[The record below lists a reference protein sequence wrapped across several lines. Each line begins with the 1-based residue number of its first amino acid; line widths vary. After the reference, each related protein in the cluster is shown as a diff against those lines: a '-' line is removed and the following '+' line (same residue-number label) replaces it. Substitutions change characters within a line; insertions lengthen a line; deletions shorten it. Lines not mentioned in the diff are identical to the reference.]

1 MSAVG
6 PTNAAPAVDREEET
20 VPAATPTNAAATPG
34 REDDAVP
41 AATPTNAA
49 ATPGREEEAAPV
61 ATPANAAATEEEAVS
76 VATPA
81 TVAATPG
88 REEEAS
94 PVATPTNAAPAL
106 DHEEQIVPDENPF
119 DDTASERGESTSEST
134 QSVTA
139 SIFNYRQENGRT
151 YHAYKDG
158 KYTLPNDE
166 REIDRLDL
174 QHNLFLIT
182 FDDRLGNA
190 PPNDPGAKVGR
201 VLDVGTG
208 TGIWACEFGDEH
220 PEAEV
225 LGFDL
230 SATFP
235 SFTPPNVKF
244 EVDDLEEPWIYSRKF
259 DYIHS
264 RMMNGCIADWDAY
277 ARKCFDNLNPGGWLE
292 INEISLMPKSDDGTL
307 KDDAMIFKM
316 AKLVR
321 EATIQFGR
329 VATDMEDIKEVLI
342 RAGYVDVRVLKFK
355 WPTNMWPKDARY
367 KEIAKWSQE
376 NILAGWEPLCL
387 ATITRAHGWTKEEVL
402 VGTMHCRNEFND
414 RSIHAYYPVV
424 SSSNVSLAADVMDY
438 RMENG
443 RTYHGYKEGKY
454 NLPND
459 ETENDRLE
467 LQHNLFLLTFND
479 QLGNAPPN
487 NKDAK
492 VGRVLDIGTGTGLW
506 AVDFGDEHPEAEVLG
521 VDLSATFI
529 NPPPNVSFEVDD
541 IEEPWTYFLKF
552 DYIHSRMMNGCINDW
567 EEYAAKCFDNLSPG
581 GWVEFIETPLKPQS
595 DDGTLPEDAQILVIA
610 DLIQE
615 ASEKAGRPT
624 MKPDKFQSILSR
636 AGFVDIKVLKYK
648 WPTNAWPRTRRFK
661 EIGTWSHEN
670 IVSGWDGLCLTI
682 LTRAYGWTKE
692 EVDVSNEL
700 CRREFMDK
708 TIHAYWPLY
717 SVYGRKPLDAE

>member
-1 MSAVG
+1 MSAVES
-6 PTNAAPAVDREEET
+6 TNAAPAVDREEET
-20 VPAATPTNAAATPG
+20 
-34 REDDAVP
+34 
-41 AATPTNAA
+41 
-49 ATPGREEEAAPV
+49 
-61 ATPANAAATEEEAVS
+61 
-76 VATPA
+76 
-81 TVAATPG
+81 
-88 REEEAS
+88 
-94 PVATPTNAAPAL
+94 
-106 DHEEQIVPDENPF
+106 PF

-166 REIDRLDL
+166 RENDRLDL

-235 SFTPPNVKF
+235 SLF

-277 ARKCFDNLNPGGWLE
+277 ARKCSDNLNPGGWLE

-342 RAGYVDVRVLKFK
+342 RAGYVDVKVLKFK

-376 NILAGWEPLCL
+376 NILGGWEPLCL

-414 RSIHAYYPVV
+414 RSIHAYYPVY
-424 SSSNVSLAADVMDY
+424 SAF
-438 RMENG
+438 G
-443 RTYHGYKEGKY
+443 RKPT
-454 NLPND
+454 
-459 ETENDRLE
+459 
-467 LQHNLFLLTFND
+467 
-479 QLGNAPPN
+479 
-487 NKDAK
+487 
-492 VGRVLDIGTGTGLW
+492 
-506 AVDFGDEHPEAEVLG
+506 EAEVA
-521 VDLSATFI
+521 AT
-529 NPPPNVSFEVDD
+529 P
-541 IEEPWTYFLKF
+541 
-552 DYIHSRMMNGCINDW
+552 
-567 EEYAAKCFDNLSPG
+567 
-581 GWVEFIETPLKPQS
+581 
-595 DDGTLPEDAQILVIA
+595 
-610 DLIQE
+610 
-615 ASEKAGRPT
+615 
-624 MKPDKFQSILSR
+624 
-636 AGFVDIKVLKYK
+636 
-648 WPTNAWPRTRRFK
+648 
-661 EIGTWSHEN
+661 
-670 IVSGWDGLCLTI
+670 
-682 LTRAYGWTKE
+682 
-692 EVDVSNEL
+692 
-700 CRREFMDK
+700 
-708 TIHAYWPLY
+708 
-717 SVYGRKPLDAE
+717 